1 MFDNIKLLI
10 YSKSIDKCIAEK
22 NYDLAL
28 EKLNYLITQEYKLS
42 ETFLRRGKL
51 CHKLLMLEDAYSDFT
66 YIITHC
72 AKKEYAYYERLNLNF
87 EIANFYEAVMD
98 ADKILTWD
106 ENNFNVKRI
115 KLLSLAYLNETDIAK
130 SYITNIFESNKYKS
144 IQFLFKEVAQTLAN
158 DELSKALKLLELIE
172 LIDPNNPIKLLKEA
186 TIYGMANEIEKQK
199 DILKKIDS
207 VFPKYFI
214 SHFRFSDMYK
224 EKDLMEIYFLLELK
238 IFDKQ
243 NLFAYPMSILE
254 GYKNYLEGHIID
266 AKESFEKATKIN
278 PNKPEAYVL
287 LAQTLQ
293 LMSGYDNPEYKNE
306 AEKNYKTAM
315 EIYRKDNLNDKVNE
329 MRKQLKHLNSSL
341 SII

>member
-1 MFDNIKLLI
+1 MVKIKHNKIRDSIMFDNIKLLI

-130 SYITNIFESNKYKS
+130 SYITNIF
-144 IQFLFKEVAQTLAN
+144 
-158 DELSKALKLLELIE
+158 
-172 LIDPNNPIKLLKEA
+172 
-186 TIYGMANEIEKQK
+186 
-199 DILKKIDS
+199 
-207 VFPKYFI
+207 
-214 SHFRFSDMYK
+214 
-224 EKDLMEIYFLLELK
+224 
-238 IFDKQ
+238 
-243 NLFAYPMSILE
+243 
-254 GYKNYLEGHIID
+254 
-266 AKESFEKATKIN
+266 
-278 PNKPEAYVL
+278 
-287 LAQTLQ
+287 
-293 LMSGYDNPEYKNE
+293 
-306 AEKNYKTAM
+306 
-315 EIYRKDNLNDKVNE
+315 
-329 MRKQLKHLNSSL
+329 
-341 SII
+341 